1 MWIAWVGIIWKIQAS
16 RKVVNPST
24 FIPEKYTCLK
34 TVPYFSPVQ
43 RHIFDLILQKEHQKT
58 HKSKQRSHLPP
69 QITKLLPATIKTG
82 RGEAKRQVLQA
93 AKSLPYSAE
102 PQGSSTLART
112 KECLSLNKQ
121 VECLFSVYNL
131 PCVVSEF
138 RWINI
143 PMLGE
148 KSGIFTVHFC
158 KGIPFTNSSDL
169 GKE

>member
-24 FIPEKYTCLK
+24 FIPEKYICLK

-58 HKSKQRSHLPP
+58 HKSKQRSHHPP
-69 QITKLLPATIKTG
+69 QVTKLLPATIKTG

-102 PQGSSTLART
+102 PQGSSTLVRT
-112 KECLSLNKQ
+112 KESLNKQ

-131 PCVVSEF
+131 PSVVSEF

-143 PMLGE
+143 AMLGE